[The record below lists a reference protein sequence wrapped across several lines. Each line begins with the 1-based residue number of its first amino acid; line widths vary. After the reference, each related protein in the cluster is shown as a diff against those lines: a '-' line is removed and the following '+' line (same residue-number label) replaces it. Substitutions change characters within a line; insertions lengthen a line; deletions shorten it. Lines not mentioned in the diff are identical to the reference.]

1 MQSLYEKRRERTAE
15 GSEMAAVVPS
25 SDGVAKTDDI
35 SDMNTTYIQ
44 SVVGTVLDARPKR
57 GRKRGEMTTYS
68 NLDACHRHATRWL

>member
-57 GRKRGEMTTYS
+57 GREREG
-68 NLDACHRHATRWL
+68 R